1 MLPVITVVITTILTI
16 LVLTGYTRKS
26 YAAILGT
33 ISGVVIAGS
42 IGIILTVPLVSFF
55 AAVLTSFPDKTEKK
69 TRLADKID

>member
-1 MLPVITVVITTILTI
+1 MLPVIMVVITTILTI

-42 IGIILTVPLVSFF
+42 IGIILMVPLVSFF